1 MEVSMKR
8 KEIYEAP
15 VTCRTQVEMEGTF
28 CGSIDEKKDA
38 EVKSNEQEVSGQYEF
53 GSDSWY

>member
-1 MEVSMKR
+1 MKR

-38 EVKSNEQEVSGQYEF
+38 KVKSNEQEVSGQYEF

>member
-1 MEVSMKR
+1 MKR
-8 KEIYEAP
+8 KEDYEAP